1 MFSVH
6 SSTLETVFEKFL
18 FSGKNLSRFMR
29 ISLYGRANRK
39 NKVAYRNLCGLVWT
53 GPWYKFVV
61 FKSALFFP
69 GFAKSFLHSYSIFLL
84 LYSSFYYH
92 MTGSFAVICLMVAS
106 VCERE
111 VAKMSFD
118 SSPPTNG
125 STPTTAP
132 SGLWSEVDA
141 MKLKIAISLACLIGI
156 IQVI

>member
-1 MFSVH
+1 MEGLTAKIKLRIEIYAAWCGRGLGTNLWFSKVR
-6 SSTLETVFEKFL
+6 F
-18 FSGKNLSRFMR
+18 FSRVLPS
-29 ISLYGRANRK
+29 
-39 NKVAYRNLCGLVWT
+39 
-53 GPWYKFVV
+53 
-61 FKSALFFP
+61 LFFILIP
-69 GFAKSFLHSYSIFLL
+69 FFLL

>member
-1 MFSVH
+1 
-6 SSTLETVFEKFL
+6 
-18 FSGKNLSRFMR
+18 MR
-29 ISLYGRANRK
+29 IQIYAAWCGRALDTNLWFS
-39 NKVAYRNLCGLVWT
+39 KVRFLYRVL
-53 GPWYKFVV
+53 P
-61 FKSALFFP
+61 SLFLILIPF
-69 GFAKSFLHSYSIFLL
+69 FLP
-84 LYSSFYYH
+84 LYSSLYYH

-118 SSPPTNG
+118 PSPATNG
-125 STPTTAP
+125 SVPTTAP